1 MTMFNNGRT
10 EKQSV
15 EAGRTPRGES
25 PFSRPDS
32 TDLLGPDSLSHSPL
46 PSLSHATTAA
56 GPTPPDKCEN
66 VLAVGAKWKGTL
78 TVDTSVRVDGNFSGQ
93 IESKATVHVADGALV
108 DAKIR
113 AAFVVISGT
122 FRGEIRCDQ
131 RVDLLPHSRVEAE
144 VITKVLVVE
153 EGALFDGHVQ
163 MTQGESSRAGRSRI
177 ASTEAE
183 TPERRLASVGAEAN
197 GSEAAEA

>member
-1 MTMFNNGRT
+1 MSMFNNGRT
-10 EKQSV
+10 EKQS
-15 EAGRTPRGES
+15 ADTGRQPRNES
-25 PFSRPDS
+25 PFSRPDGA
-32 TDLLGPDSLSHSPL
+32 DLLGSDSLSHSPL
-46 PSLSHATTAA
+46 PSFSHATTAT

-93 IESKATVHVADGALV
+93 IESKATVHVAEGALV

-144 VITKVLVVE
+144 VITKVLIVE
-153 EGALFDGHVQ
+153 EGAVFDGHVQ
-163 MTQGESSRAGRSRI
+163 MTQGESSRTARSRM
-177 ASTEAE
+177 ASADAEA
-183 TPERRLASVGAEAN
+183 PERRLASVGADPN
-197 GSEAAEA
+197 GSEAPEA